1 MNNWKREAILKLVA
15 KLKGAGFRVF
25 LANEG
30 EGFYGFYTDQ
40 EGARV
45 VSFQLDFF
53 TPVFS
58 GNYKSKKCGTGWRIA
73 TSSFNNMINENPP
86 QWATRGENVKL
97 STLADHLKN
106 YQNYSNYLEV

>member
-15 KLKGAGFRVF
+15 KLKHAGFRVF
-25 LANEG
+25 IANEG

-58 GNYKSKKCGTGWRIA
+58 GNYKSKHCGTGWRIETGDYA
-73 TSSFNNMINENPP
+73 AMLNANPP
-86 QWATRGENVKL
+86 LWATAGENVKL
-97 STLADHLKN
+97 STLDDHLKN
-106 YQNYSNYLEV
+106 YQNSSNYLEV